1 MEAYVERIAS
11 SALTLPLWSVAAL
24 WLVVFVFSNLLASR
38 ARKLTGSQSR
48 ITVPERVQPNLSTQR
63 LATQVLVA
71 TAVFSFAHVLGGA
84 WEAFFAGG
92 WFLTAAAVLAM
103 NLRNHFSLSRLAQN
117 GAATGQI
124 ALSAEYSL
132 VELSDGLAASAVIF
146 LAVGVLL
153 AQASAFGAV
162 WLLGASSLGYR
173 RRARAAAAA

>member
-1 MEAYVERIAS
+1 METYVERIAS
-11 SALTLPLWSVAAL
+11 SALLLPLWLVAVL
-24 WLVVFVFSNLLASR
+24 WLVAFVLSNLLASR

-63 LATQVLVA
+63 LAIQVLVA
-71 TAVFSFAHVLGGA
+71 TAVFSFAHILGGA

-92 WFLTAAAVLAM
+92 WLLTAAAVLAM

-132 VELSDGLAASAVIF
+132 VDVSYGLAASAVIF
-146 LAVGVLL
+146 LAAGFLL
-153 AQASAFGAV
+153 AQASAFGAA